1 MEHYIQNK
9 DFNKQSADMS
19 ILIDSK
25 KLEEYILSKILK
37 IKSPLFNVKVKQ
49 EEILKII
56 VSFDDRKECFEIFN
70 VTLEVLDVTIEKVNK
85 YVEEI
90 W

>member
-1 MEHYIQNK
+1 MRDDIKNEN
-9 DFNKQSADMS
+9 FNKQLADIS
-19 ILIDSK
+19 ILNDSK

-37 IKSPLFNVKVKQ
+37 IKSPLFNVKVEQ

-56 VSFDDRKECFEIFN
+56 VSYDDKKECFEIFD
-70 VTLEVLDVTIEKVNK
+70 VTPEALDVTIEKVNK

-90 W
+90 